1 MTTRA
6 QIIAE
11 IDAITAVA
19 GRLAAIASRTDA
31 QRKQDLITARRE
43 LAMRIMTVMTI
54 GAEYRPLRDHPVHY
68 PELRQRVTA
77 MRAAIADHQAQWSA
91 VAIDSD
97 DAAYVASSSAVQ
109 AMGRELM
116 GWIRAT
122 VMSLPEQA

>member
-1 MTTRA
+1 MTTQA
-6 QIIAE
+6 QILNE

-19 GRLAAIASRTDA
+19 ARLAAIAGRTDA
-31 QRKQDLITARRE
+31 QRKQDLIAARRE
-43 LAMRIMTVMTI
+43 LAMRIMTVMTM
-54 GAEYRPLRDHPVHY
+54 GDGYRPLRDHPQPY
-68 PELRQRVTA
+68 PELRHRVNI
-77 MRAAIADHQAQWSA
+77 MRAAIADHQAKWSA

-97 DAAYVASSSAVQ
+97 DAAYVTSSAAVQ